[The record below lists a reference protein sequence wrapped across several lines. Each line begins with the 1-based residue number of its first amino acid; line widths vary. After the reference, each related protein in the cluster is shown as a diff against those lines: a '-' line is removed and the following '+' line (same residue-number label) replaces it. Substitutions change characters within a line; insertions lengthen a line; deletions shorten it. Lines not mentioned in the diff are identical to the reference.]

1 MNVQSAAVRHGRRA
15 LASSLPRAA
24 LRQLSTEL
32 KTTTTTTTTTA
43 TATTPNGQSQAWP
56 SPQAAPAPPKI
67 VSSAKKKQKIV
78 EEVIMTLGA
87 NSSQEHHGVA
97 WTKPHQKGS
106 QTLTPAQQYA
116 EFLRIQRNTRSL
128 GSDVEKRYVP
138 TEIISNPPRPEDVT
152 LELLMA
158 SQTHMGHN
166 TSLWNPANSRYI
178 YGVRQGIHIISLE
191 TTAAHL
197 RRAARVVE
205 DVAYRAGIILFV
217 GTRKGQME
225 IVTKAS
231 ELAGAYHLFT
241 KWTPGAITNRDV
253 ILRMQGTRVVDHL
266 DRELDGFDMFKG
278 TARPLMPDLVVC
290 LNPLENYTLLY
301 ECGLK
306 NIPTIGVIDTNAD
319 PSWVTY
325 TIPAN
330 DDSLRSMALVAGVLG
345 RAGEAGQKRRLQDAA
360 RGEISWETSPDLS
373 RHMKKEV
380 QAAVTKRKEVMG
392 QMQSNIQGFTDE
404 EMKLL
409 RSQYLGEQQ
418 EEVSED
424 DLVNMMGQTVAA
436 EPEASAE
443 QTASSEWTM
452 GVMLG
457 SIEAQLRS
465 VQESAAE
472 IEKAVKGRS

>member
-15 LASSLPRAA
+15 LASPLPRTV
-24 LRQLSTEL
+24 LRQISTEV
-32 KTTTTTTTTTA
+32 KTA
-43 TATTPNGQSQAWP
+43 TASSSTSNGPAQAWP
-56 SPQAAPAPPKI
+56 TPQAAAASPKM
-67 VSSAKKKQKIV
+67 VSSSKKKQKIV

-87 NSSQEHHGVA
+87 NSSQQHHGTA
-97 WTKPHQKGS
+97 WTKSHQRGK
-106 QTLTPAQQYA
+106 QNLTPSQQYA
-116 EFLRIQRNTRSL
+116 EFQRIQKNTRSL
-128 GSDVEKRYVP
+128 GSKLEKRYIP

-178 YGVRQGIHIISLE
+178 YGVRQGVHVISLE

-205 DVAYRAGIILFV
+205 EVAYRGGIILFV

-225 IVTKAS
+225 IVTRAS

-253 ILRMQGTRVVDHL
+253 ILKTQGMKVVDHL
-266 DRELDGFDMFKG
+266 DKELDGFDMFKG
-278 TARPLMPDLVVC
+278 TARPLLPDLVVC

-306 NIPTIGVIDTNAD
+306 NIPTIGVIDTNTD

-330 DDSLRSMALVAGVLG
+330 DDSLRAMALVAGVLG
-345 RAGEAGQKRRLQDAA
+345 RAGEAGQKRRIQDAKK
-360 RGEISWETSPDLS
+360 GDISWSTSPELS
-373 RHMKKEV
+373 RHMRKEV
-380 QAAVTKRKEVMG
+380 QAAVLKRKEVMG
-392 QMQSNIQGFTDE
+392 RMQANIQGFTDE
-404 EMKLL
+404 ELKLL

-418 EEVSED
+418 EEVTEEE
-424 DLVNMMGQTVAA
+424 LVNLMGETVASEAAAPA
-436 EPEASAE
+436 ETTLSA
-443 QTASSEWTM
+443 Q
-452 GVMLG
+452 LG
-457 SIEAQLRS
+457 SIEAQL
-465 VQESAAE
+465 ESLKANAAE
-472 IEKAVKGRS
+472 IESAVRENV

>member
-15 LASSLPRAA
+15 LASPLPRTV
-24 LRQLSTEL
+24 LRQISTEV
-32 KTTTTTTTTTA
+32 KAA
-43 TATTPNGQSQAWP
+43 TASSSTSNGPAQAWP
-56 SPQAAPAPPKI
+56 TPQAAAAAPKM
-67 VSSAKKKQKIV
+67 VSSSKKKQKIV

-87 NSSQEHHGVA
+87 NSSQQHHGTA
-97 WTKPHQKGS
+97 WTKSHQRGK
-106 QTLTPAQQYA
+106 QNLTPSQQYA
-116 EFLRIQRNTRSL
+116 EFQRIQKNTRSL
-128 GSDVEKRYVP
+128 GSKLEKRYIP

-178 YGVRQGIHIISLE
+178 YGVRQGVHVISLE

-205 DVAYRAGIILFV
+205 EVAYRGGIILFV

-225 IVTKAS
+225 IVTRAS

-253 ILRMQGTRVVDHL
+253 ILKTQGMKVVDHM
-266 DRELDGFDMFKG
+266 DTELDGFDMFKG
-278 TARPLMPDLVVC
+278 TARPLLPDLVVC

-306 NIPTIGVIDTNAD
+306 NIPTIGVIDTNTD

-330 DDSLRSMALVAGVLG
+330 DDSLRAMALVAGVLG
-345 RAGEAGQKRRLQDAA
+345 RAGEDGQKRRIEDSKK
-360 RGEISWETSPDLS
+360 GDISWSTSPELS
-373 RHMKKEV
+373 RHMRKEV
-380 QAAVTKRKEVMG
+380 QAAVLKRKEVMG
-392 QMQSNIQGFTDE
+392 RMQANIQGFTDE
-404 EMKLL
+404 ELKLL

-418 EEVSED
+418 EEVTED
-424 DLVNMMGQTVAA
+424 ELVNLMGETVAREAAAAPA
-436 EPEASAE
+436 ETPLSA
-443 QTASSEWTM
+443 Q
-452 GVMLG
+452 LG
-457 SIEAQLRS
+457 SIEAQLDNLK
-465 VQESAAE
+465 VNAAE
-472 IEKAVKGRS
+472 IESAVRKSV

>member
-1 MNVQSAAVRHGRRA
+1 MNLQSSAVRHGRRA
-15 LASSLPRAA
+15 LASPLPRAV
-24 LRQLSTEL
+24 LRQLSTEV
-32 KTTTTTTTTTA
+32 KTGTTSSSTS
-43 TATTPNGQSQAWP
+43 NGSSQAWP
-56 SPQAAPAPPKI
+56 APQAAAAPPKM
-67 VSSAKKKQKIV
+67 VSSSRKKQKIV

-87 NSSQEHHGVA
+87 NSSQQHHGAA
-97 WTKPHQKGS
+97 WTKPHHKGKQS
-106 QTLTPAQQYA
+106 LTPAQQYA
-116 EFLRIQRNTRSL
+116 EFQRIQKNTRGL
-128 GSDVEKRYVP
+128 GSDLEKRYVP
-138 TEIISNPPRPEDVT
+138 TEIINNPLRPEDVT

-205 DVAYRAGIILFV
+205 EVAYRGGIILFV

-253 ILRMQGTRVVDHL
+253 ILRTQGMKVVDHV

-278 TARPLMPDLVVC
+278 TARPLLPDLVVC

-306 NIPTIGVIDTNAD
+306 NIPTIGVIDTNTD

-330 DDSLRSMALVAGVLG
+330 DDSLRAMALVAGVLG
-345 RAGEAGQKRRLQDAA
+345 RAGEVGQKRRLQHATG
-360 RGEISWETSPDLS
+360 GEISWSTSPELS
-373 RHMKKEV
+373 RHIRKEV
-380 QAAVTKRKEVMG
+380 QAAVLKRKEVMG
-392 QMQSNIQGFTDE
+392 RMQANIQGFTDE
-404 EMKLL
+404 EMRLL

-418 EEVSED
+418 EEVTED
-424 DLVNMMGQTVAA
+424 ELVNLLGETVVDEAKALSTEHAPA
-436 EPEASAE
+436 EATLGAR
-443 QTASSEWTM
+443 
-452 GVMLG
+452 LG
-457 SIEAQLRS
+457 SIEAELKKLK
-465 VQESAAE
+465 ENAGE
-472 IEKAVKGRS
+472 IESTVRKSV